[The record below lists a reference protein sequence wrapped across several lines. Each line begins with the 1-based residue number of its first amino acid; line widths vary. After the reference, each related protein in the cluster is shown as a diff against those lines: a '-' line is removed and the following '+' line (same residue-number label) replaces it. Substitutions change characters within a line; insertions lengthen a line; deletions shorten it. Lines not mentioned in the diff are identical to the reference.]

1 MTQKHQGQPL
11 SPEAFAAFGPP
22 GLVYVKPVVVKGQ
35 RAYGLFSGDGTEIAA
50 FKNREVASA
59 MARRENWEPVSAH

>member
-1 MTQKHQGQPL
+1 
-11 SPEAFAAFGPP
+11 
-22 GLVYVKPVVVKGQ
+22 LVYVKPVVVKGQ